1 MAEGGRTLSLS
12 AGRRRVCW
20 GSPVTSLRKAAE
32 SWPPSHSPQRPGT
45 FSSPPQSPKCPPLSA
60 AQNVNLKFQTLD
72 LTGSSLPLHSGC
84 GRLLPE
90 GVLLSP
96 PRCPFFGA
104 RLILGI
110 LLSFDSEQ
118 EQVLGTLL
126 PLVTEPRWG
135 LTGGRWCVSP
145 RPLLGVVA
153 AGASQEGRWDR

>member
-1 MAEGGRTLSLS
+1 MLGEPCDLTQKGCRILASQSLTPETRDLFFPAS
-12 AGRRRVCW
+12 V
-20 GSPVTSLRKAAE
+20 SQV
-32 SWPPSHSPQRPGT
+32 PPP
-45 FSSPPQSPKCPPLSA
+45 SA

-145 RPLLGVVA
+145 RPLLGVAA